1 MKRILLAHIV
11 PFDKVGQYHVAQA
24 SHNFCYNL
32 INSECFDK
40 VYSIIPPN
48 IFGKKSTFICDKYQ
62 LVYSILRR
70 WKLTAKMATLL
81 EQFYLFVRLKEPSN
95 VWLYNMSP
103 NNVFFV
109 WLCTHFKKYINI
121 YTIVLDFTPGL
132 KVNDVMLKYINSS
145 DGLIKLSN
153 SNLFEVSN
161 SICLP
166 GIVPNGQPKKSVKLP
181 IERTFLLSGVLYEHI
196 SLLSVVLEAFSKL
209 PECKLIITGF
219 GANED
224 LINKYT
230 GLYSNIEY
238 YGKVEYEKFISLLS
252 SVPFVLSTRDEN
264 SPENSC
270 NFPSKILEA
279 ILYNRI
285 IVSTIEY
292 PQIKDL
298 NYFIIRQEL
307 EGMVADIKHI
317 ISMEEDELITYCNQ
331 GEKARNLFSPDVW
344 KECMSKIETRYD
356 TTNKNF

>member
-1 MKRILLAHIV
+1 MRIFLAHIV
-11 PFDKVGQYHVAQA
+11 PFDKVGRYHVAQA

-32 INSECFDK
+32 INSKCFDK

-48 IFGKKSTFICDKYQ
+48 VFGKKTAFACDKYQ
-62 LVYSILRR
+62 LIYSILRR
-70 WKLTAKMATLL
+70 WKLTAKIATLL
-81 EQFYLFVRLKEPSN
+81 EQFYLFVRIKEPAN

-109 WLCTHFKKYINI
+109 WLCKHFKKYINI

-132 KVNDVMLKYINSS
+132 KSTDAMLKYINSS
-145 DGLIKLSN
+145 KGLIKLSN
-153 SNLFEVSN
+153 SNLFEVNN
-161 SICLP
+161 STCLP
-166 GIVPNGQPKKSVKLP
+166 GIVPSGEEKSKVMLP
-181 IERTFLLSGVLYEHI
+181 VERTFLLSGVLYEHI
-196 SLLSVVLEAFSKL
+196 SLLSVVLETFSKL
-209 PECKLIITGF
+209 STCKLIITGF

-224 LINKYT
+224 LIRKYT
-230 GLYSNIEY
+230 SQYSNIEY
-238 YGKVEYEKFISLLS
+238 YGKVEYEKFVSLLS
-252 SVPFVLSTRDEN
+252 TVPFILSTRDAA

-298 NYFIIRQEL
+298 NYFVIRQDVK
-307 EGMVADIKHI
+307 GMEADIMRI
-317 ISMEEDELITYCNQ
+317 VSMGDAELIAYCNQ

-344 KECMSKIETRYD
+344 KECMLNIE
-356 TTNKNF
+356 NNSL

>member
-48 IFGKKSTFICDKYQ
+48 VFGKKSAFACDKYH

-70 WKLTAKMATLL
+70 WRLTAKIATLL
-81 EQFYLFVRLKEPSN
+81 EQLYLFARIKQPTS
-95 VWLYNMSP
+95 VWLYNMST

-109 WLCTHFKKYINI
+109 WLCKNFKKYINI

-132 KVNDVMLKYINSS
+132 KANDIMLKYINSS
-145 DGLIKLSN
+145 EGLIKLSN
-153 SNLFEVSN
+153 SNLFEVTN
-161 SICLP
+161 SACLP
-166 GIVPNGQPKKSVKLP
+166 GIVPSGEPKIKVMLP

-196 SLLSVVLEAFSKL
+196 SLLSVVLEVFSKL
-209 PECKLIITGF
+209 PGCKLIITGF
-219 GANED
+219 GTNEQ
-224 LINKYT
+224 LIKKYT
-230 GLYSNIEY
+230 SQYSNIKY
-238 YGKVEYEKFISLLS
+238 YGKVEYEKFVSLLS
-252 SVPFVLSTRDEN
+252 SVPFILSTRDAT

-298 NYFIIRQEL
+298 KYFVIRQDV
-307 EGMVADIKHI
+307 EGMEADIKRI
-317 ISMEEDELITYCNQ
+317 VSKGDAELKAYCNQ
-331 GEKARNLFSPDVW
+331 GEQARVLFSSDVW
-344 KECMSKIETRYD
+344 KECMTKIE
-356 TTNKNF
+356 NNSL